1 MEKQDILA
9 WLATTDESKLEQ
21 LWQMADQ
28 VRQQNVGPDVHL
40 RGLIEISNIC
50 SRRCGYCGI
59 NAANTTLERYRMPE
73 EEILECAGEASRY
86 GYGTVVIQA
95 GEDPGITK
103 EWMAN
108 LIRSIKNETG
118 LAVTLSL
125 GERSEDEFR
134 AWKEAGADRYLL
146 RFETSN
152 RRLYDLIHP
161 PLPGTVSDRIEILC
175 RLREIGYE
183 IGSGIMIGSPGQTYD
198 DLANDIEMFRCLDLD
213 MIGVGPYIPHQA
225 TPLGRTDTV
234 HFAAEGQQVPNTEGM
249 TYKVVALTRLAC
261 PLANIPST
269 TALATLNTVSGREQ
283 GLNRGANI
291 LMPNMTPRK
300 YRALYEI
307 YPAKVCIDETAAE
320 CRSCMSRRILSI
332 GRNVGKGR
340 GDSLNRK
347 RSAKAE

>member
-1 MEKQDILA
+1 MNRTDLLA
-9 WLATTDESKLEQ
+9 WLTCGNEDELEI
-21 LWQMADQ
+21 LWQRADQ
-28 VRQQNVGPDVHL
+28 VRQRYVGSDVHL

-50 SRRCGYCGI
+50 SRVCGYCGI
-59 NAANTTLERYRMPE
+59 NAANTALERYRMQSD
-73 EEILECAGEASRY
+73 EILECAREAY
-86 GYGTVVIQA
+86 GYGYGSIVIQA

-103 EWMAN
+103 EWMSS
-108 LIRSIKNETG
+108 LIRNIKEETG
-118 LAVTLSL
+118 LAITLSL
-125 GERSEDEFR
+125 GERSGDELH

-161 PLPGTVSDRIEILC
+161 SLPGIVSDRIELLR
-175 RLREIGYE
+175 RLRDMGYE
-183 IGSGIMIGSPGQTYD
+183 IGSGIMIGIPGQTYD
-198 DLANDIEMFRCLDLD
+198 DLADDIEMFRSLDLD

-225 TPLGRTDTV
+225 TPLGASGAVHTV
-234 HFAAEGQQVPNTEGM
+234 AECHQVPNTEAM
-249 TYKVVALTRLAC
+249 TYKVVALTRLVC

-269 TALATLNTVSGREQ
+269 TALATLNTASGREK

-320 CRSCMSRRILSI
+320 CRSCMSHRILSI
-332 GRNVGKGR
+332 GRSIGQGR
-340 GDSLNRK
+340 GDSPNRT
-347 RSAKAE
+347 RVA